1 MKRSSLLLFP
11 LILTTCIGCSN
22 NQKKKNN
29 TSNSFVF
36 GASAMQK
43 YEQQSEFNKEEVSK
57 EINISAAKNEYEPAQ
72 IIISANDEEIN
83 NYNVEASDLTSA
95 DGNIIAKGNIF
106 LYSAYYNSITNS
118 LNGYPAGYYPDI
130 LIPLKDRIAYG
141 DNKVAKNEIQSIW
154 FSIYVPNDTK
164 SGEYSGN
171 FKVTF
176 NDKTEEIH
184 VKLNVYDFTLPEETH
199 AKTAFAIWGPTYG
212 NDMLSVIYGK
222 KAKAAEN
229 SYYEFLLKYRVAGTS
244 LPNIDLSTV
253 NNWIEQAVEYASRK
267 DVPCFTL
274 PFRIVDNDKYA
285 ESRWFDETFMHDVLC
300 GLVDKSTSSF
310 NLFDKVYA
318 YGIVDEP
325 DYTNQV
331 DKAKDYTETLKNI
344 INQVLSEKDFTGKEN
359 VKEGLKN
366 LRIIITLCD
375 WDHDVLNELGDQIS
389 CYCPKFYLFDKED
402 NVNEFVELA
411 KKGVGI
417 WAYGCNIPGW
427 PYPTYQVDADLFSPR
442 SVGILQMK
450 YNIEGNLFW
459 CANVGRIYNGSQY
472 TDVWD
477 PYKTAYAF
485 AAYPGDGY
493 VVVQAGKYNTK
504 TINPYPTMRLEMIRE
519 GQEDYEYLYMLKD
532 LVAKKGETAIKA
544 LEEKLNNEYNK
555 VFDGA
560 KPTED
565 PSNMEAF
572 KGTIANLILENK

>member
-1 MKRSSLLLFP
+1 MKRTCLLLFP
-11 LILTTCIGCSN
+11 LILASCIGCSN
-22 NQKKKNN
+22 NQEKKNGA
-29 TSNSFVF
+29 SSSFAF
-36 GASAMQK
+36 GAPAMYK
-43 YEQQSEFNKEEVSK
+43 YEQQSKFNKEEVNK

-83 NYNVEASDLTSA
+83 NYNVEASDLTSKE
-95 DGNIIAKGNIF
+95 GNTIAKSNIS
-106 LYSAYYNSITNS
+106 LYSAYYNSISNS

-154 FSIYVPNDTK
+154 FSIYVPSDAK

-176 NDKTEEIH
+176 NDKSEEIP
-184 VKLNVYDFTLPEETH
+184 VKLNVYDFTRPEETH

-253 NNWIEQAVEYASRK
+253 NNWVEQATEYASRK

-285 ESRWFDETFMHDVLC
+285 ESRWFDEAFMHDVLC
-300 GLVDKSTSSF
+300 GLVDKSTSLF

-344 INQVLSEKDFTGKEN
+344 INQVISEKDFTGKEN
-359 VKEGLKN
+359 VKKAKQILEQAKIKIRDIRKN
-366 LRIIITLCD
+366 IQSSYKKI
-375 WDHDVLNELGDQIS
+375 
-389 CYCPKFYLFDKED
+389 D
-402 NVNEFVELA
+402 NVSEDLIRYFEDELNSIT
-411 KKGVGI
+411 K
-417 WAYGCNIPGW
+417 
-427 PYPTYQVDADLFSPR
+427 
-442 SVGILQMK
+442 K
-450 YNIEGNLFW
+450 YN
-459 CANVGRIYNGSQY
+459 SQLETY
-472 TDVWD
+472 FNN
-477 PYKTAYAF
+477 KE
-485 AAYPGDGY
+485 
-493 VVVQAGKYNTK
+493 KELM
-504 TINPYPTMRLEMIRE
+504 TI
-519 GQEDYEYLYMLKD
+519 
-532 LVAKKGETAIKA
+532 
-544 LEEKLNNEYNK
+544 
-555 VFDGA
+555 
-560 KPTED
+560 
-565 PSNMEAF
+565 
-572 KGTIANLILENK
+572 

>member
-1 MKRSSLLLFP
+1 MKKIPFLLLP
-11 LILTTCIGCSN
+11 LILASCTGCSN
-22 NQKKKNN
+22 NQDKKNA
-29 TSNSFVF
+29 SKSFVF
-36 GASAMQK
+36 GAPAMYK
-43 YEQQSEFNKEEVSK
+43 YDQQRKFNNEEVDK
-57 EINISAAKNEYEPAQ
+57 EIVLSAAKNEYEPAQ
-72 IIISANDEEIN
+72 IIISANGEEVN
-83 NYNVEASDLTSA
+83 NYNVEASDLTSSE
-95 DGNIIAKGNIF
+95 GNVITKNNIS
-106 LYSAYYNSITNS
+106 LYSAYYNSISNS
-118 LNGYPAGYYPDI
+118 QNGYPAGYYPDI

-154 FSIYVPNDTK
+154 FSVYVPNDTK
-164 SGEYSGN
+164 SGEYTGN

-176 NDKTEEIH
+176 NDKTEFVH
-184 VKLNVYDFTLPEETH
+184 VRLNVYDFVLPEETH

-229 SYYEFLLKYRVAGTS
+229 NYYEFLLKYRVAGTS

-253 NNWIEQAVEYASRK
+253 NNWVEQAVEYATRK

-274 PFRIVDNDKYA
+274 PFRIVDNDKYT
-285 ESRWFDETFMHDVLC
+285 ESRWFDQQFMHDVLC
-300 GLVDKSTSSF
+300 GLVDNSTSTL
-310 NLFDKVYA
+310 NIFDKVYA

-331 DKAKDYTETLKNI
+331 DKAKDYTETLKGI
-344 INQVLSEKDFTGKEN
+344 INQVLEEKDFTGKEN
-359 VKEGLKN
+359 VKESLKK

-375 WDHDVLNELGDQIS
+375 WDEDVISGLGDQVS
-389 CYCPKFYLFDKED
+389 CYCPKFYLFDDDE
-402 NVNEFVELA
+402 NVKDFEELA

-417 WAYGCNIPGW
+417 WAYGCNVPGW

-459 CANVGRIYNGSQY
+459 CANVGRVFNGSYY

-485 AAYPGDGY
+485 SSYPGDGY
-493 VVVQAGKYNTK
+493 VVAQAGKYNTK
-504 TINPYPTMRLEMIRE
+504 TINPYPTLRLEMIRE
-519 GQEDYEYLYMLKD
+519 GQEDYEYLYLLKD
-532 LVAKKGETAIKA
+532 LVAKKGESALKS
-544 LEEKLNNEYNK
+544 LEEKLKAEYDI

-560 KPTED
+560 KPTEN
-565 PSNMEAF
+565 PVNIENF
-572 KGTIANLILENK
+572 KETIASLILENK